1 MHIHVVG
8 IKNIQTPITVL
19 EKGGGVQHTI
29 ATISM
34 QAGLPSSYQGSC
46 VETFTRILNRSL
58 DSLSVESFNQIL
70 ADVQASLNSRSAR
83 LEMSFPYFI
92 EKTAPVT
99 DTQSLMEY
107 SCTFSG
113 STGENQDLI
122 LSVRVPVTTLCPC
135 SKEISKGGA
144 HNQRAEVCL
153 NVQLKKFVWIEDLV
167 SLVEQSASCELY
179 ALLKRPDEKYVT
191 ERAFNNPMFVEDV
204 VRKVAESALQDPDI
218 GWFSAGV
225 ESFESIHKH
234 SAYAYVDSNEIR
246 P

>member
-8 IKNIQTPITVL
+8 IKNIQTPVTVL
-19 EKGGGVQHTI
+19 EKSGGVQHTI

-46 VETFTRILNRSL
+46 VETFTRVLNRSL
-58 DSLSVESFNQIL
+58 DTLSVESFNQIL

-83 LEMSFPYFI
+83 MEMTFPYFI
-92 EKTAPVT
+92 EKKAPVT
-99 DTQSLMEY
+99 DTRSMMEY

-113 STGENQDLI
+113 GIGEGEDFV
-122 LSVRVPVTTLCPC
+122 LSVQVPVTTLCPC
-135 SKEISKGGA
+135 SKEISQAGA

-153 NVQLKKFVWIEDLV
+153 SVQMKKFLWIEDLIA
-167 SLVEQSASCELY
+167 LVERSASCELY

-204 VRKVAESALQDPDI
+204 VRRVAELALDHPNI